1 MEPRHL
7 LAELRR
13 RLAALA
19 RDDESDATPQEPSTE
34 QD

>member
-13 RLAALA
+13 RLAELV
-19 RDDESDATPQEPSTE
+19 RDDESDETPEEPSTE
-34 QD
+34 ED